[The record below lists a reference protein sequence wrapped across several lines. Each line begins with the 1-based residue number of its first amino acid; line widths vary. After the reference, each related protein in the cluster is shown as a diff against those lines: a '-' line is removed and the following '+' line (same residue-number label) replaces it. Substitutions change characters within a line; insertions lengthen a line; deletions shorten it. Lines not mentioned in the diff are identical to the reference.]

1 MSDTQAIRAAVLTVS
16 DRCAAGIAVDASGP
30 AVQAFVRDRL
40 RGEVVGSALLPDEPD
55 EIERLLRGW
64 CQGVEGERGIDLVLV
79 TGGTG
84 LGPRDRTPE
93 AAMRVIERPHPG
105 LMELARIRSMEE
117 SRDRTG
123 TADPRSFLSR
133 AVAGAS
139 GATLIVTLPGSPR
152 GATET
157 LHAIADVLPHAIRM
171 LRGDQSP
178 DAHRR

>member
-1 MSDTQAIRAAVLTVS
+1 MSNAQAIRAAVLTVS
-16 DRCAAGIAVDASGP
+16 DRCAAGTAVDASGP
-30 AVQAFVRDRL
+30 AVQAFVREQL
-40 RGEVVGSALLPDEPD
+40 SGEVVNAALLPDEPD
-55 EIERLLRGW
+55 RIEHLLRGW
-64 CQGVEGERGIDLVLV
+64 CRIDEGGCGIDLVLV

-105 LMELARIRSMEE
+105 LMELARIRSMES

-123 TADPRSFLSR
+123 IADPRSFLSR
-133 AVAGAS
+133 AVAGAT
-139 GATLIVTLPGSPR
+139 GVTLIVTLPGSPR

-157 LHAIADVLPHAIRM
+157 LHAIADILPHAIRM

-178 DAHRR
+178 GAHRR